1 MPGASTPAAPM
12 PTPLDRF
19 RARRPGPSAKA
30 ACFRAVFFDIGNTL
44 AERGE
49 GGLFVVRAG
58 ARETIDRLRAA
69 GVEIAAIT
77 NVPAGWTRDD
87 LEASPPAAAHAGGV
101 RERRMVSRYRP

>member
-1 MPGASTPAAPM
+1 M
-12 PTPLDRF
+12 PTLDRF